1 MLNVE
6 VLGWRSYTWAVAVK
20 ARMDVPPNSL
30 KRLWR
35 QLMIEK
41 YKFNLQPTAL
51 VDIPAASAP
60 IAHSLKTYDI
70 RGIVLVIKL
79 HI

>member
-1 MLNVE
+1 MATRGLW
-6 VLGWRSYTWAVAVK
+6 LKGW
-20 ARMDVPPNSL
+20 MDVPPNSL
-30 KRLWR
+30 KHLWR

-41 YKFNLQPTAL
+41 YKFNLQPAAL
-51 VDIPAASAP
+51 VDIPAVSTP

-70 RGIVLVIKL
+70 CGIVLVIKL